1 MQSLTISFFNWIFFF
16 FRKRRQPINFNH
28 RFDRAAAYRPRDTQR
43 LRAQLPILMETD
55 DYVR

>member
-1 MQSLTISFFNWIFFF
+1 MQSLTISFFNWIF

-28 RFDRAAAYRPRDTQR
+28 RFDRAAANRPRDTQR